1 MFSTEE
7 IEINRL
13 TEVMR
18 LPSKV
23 LLYAGR
29 NIYVDKDG
37 KSVYLKAEECCF
49 NELKIREKGGFIDF
63 FKIEFNRYKY
73 YELYKYYL
81 SKEDAFDE
89 YIYELMEIPF
99 NIYMSFE
106 ENYILRKLFKQKPY
120 KFEDWTFSESNTIK
134 TFIESRSDLDK
145 IITFPVFTKHEKNVS
160 FPMVTKNDLMGLV
173 SFVNKNSELLINCI
187 KHYENIDTIV
197 ILGIKIEGGHDCLL
211 ELMYNRIFFG
221 EYTRIDSSF
230 FKESIEKQTGKNYE
244 DLSSH
249 EKGYI
254 VEEIKQKT
262 FFEFYSVDNKKIIFV
277 PIHKTKEFI
286 KMLYNACRETQIT
299 RELKLQNEEMFSKEI
314 NTLLKVD
321 QIKEA
326 IEQYAIL
333 SQTIDKKEM
342 LISLAGRLSKIE
354 GDNLKGV
361 LEYDTY
367 VRHRNM
373 IRNDLLEIASF
384 K

>member
-1 MFSTEE
+1 M
-7 IEINRL
+7 
-13 TEVMR
+13 
-18 LPSKV
+18 
-23 LLYAGR
+23 
-29 NIYVDKDG
+29 
-37 KSVYLKAEECCF
+37 
-49 NELKIREKGGFIDF
+49 
-63 FKIEFNRYKY
+63 
-73 YELYKYYL
+73 
-81 SKEDAFDE
+81 SKEDALDE

-145 IITFPVFTKHEKNVS
+145 IITFPMFTKHEKNVS

-173 SFVNKNSELLINCI
+173 DFVNKNSELLIDCI
-187 KHYENIDTIV
+187 KHYENINTIV

-230 FKESIEKQTGKNYE
+230 FKESIEKQTGEKYE
-244 DLSSH
+244 NLSRR
-249 EKGYI
+249 EKDAI
-254 VEEIKQKT
+254 LNEIEKKT

-277 PIHKTKEFI
+277 PIHKTKKFI

-299 RELKLQNEEMFSKEI
+299 RELKIQNEEMFSKEI
-314 NTLLKVD
+314 STLLKED

-326 IEQYAIL
+326 IERYTIL

-342 LISLAGRLSKIE
+342 LISLAGKLSKIE
-354 GDNLKGV
+354 GDNLKGL

-367 VRHRNM
+367 IRHRNM
-373 IRNDLLEIASF
+373 IRNDLLEIARF